1 MIKLENKIDV
11 FKLYNTLIE
20 YSPQL
25 LESSFKVKDTGDYSI
40 LCFKPKFSVRY
51 ENGITVVDYKEKRIE
66 YKEDP
71 LDVLDKLIKEQKPL
85 NTGLIFDGG
94 LVGYLTYDFGEE
106 IMGIK
111 SKNNSPINIPSIYFE
126 YFEDFLVVDNKS
138 NNTYIVTDD
147 EEIINKINNA
157 QNIELKS
164 ETDVELN
171 SNFAFEEYCRA
182 VERVREYIRCGDVYQ
197 VNISQQFYGKG
208 KLDPIFIYSKFRRAN
223 YGPYNA
229 LIKVDDKYILST
241 SPEQFLR
248 IREDRITTRPI
259 KGTVKKAEDH
269 EQNEILKKELYESEK
284 CRSELLMI
292 IDLERND
299 LSKICIPGT
308 VKVESLFDVEE
319 YATVNHLVSTI
330 EGKLL
335 NNIGF
340 KEIMKAMFPGGS
352 ITGAPKLR
360 SMEVINEIE
369 KVNRGIYTG
378 SIGYISNNGN
388 MDFNIAI
395 RTAVMDKENII
406 YNVGGGIVWD
416 SIPEDEYE
424 ETLHKG
430 RAIYN
435 SLVKGGKND

>member
-1 MIKLENKIDV
+1 MIRLDYKLDV
-11 FKLYNTLIE
+11 FKLYNLLIDFK
-20 YSPQL
+20 PQL
-25 LESSFKVKDTGDYSI
+25 LESSYMVKDTGDYSI
-40 LCFKPKFSVRY
+40 LCFKPKYSISY
-51 ENGITVVDYKEKRIE
+51 LDGKTSVDYGDRVEIIKEP
-66 YKEDP
+66 P
-71 LDVLDKLIKEQKPL
+71 LKVLDEYIKKSKEL

-94 LVGYLTYDFGEE
+94 FVGYLSYDFGEE

-111 SKNNSPINIPSIYFE
+111 GKNNSPIKIPSIYFE
-126 YFEDFLVVDNKS
+126 YFEDYIVVDNR
-138 NNTYIVTDD
+138 NNLTYVVTDD
-147 EEIINKINNA
+147 EEIINRIKTTDYVETIDDIDIN
-157 QNIELKS
+157 LKS
-164 ETDVELN
+164 
-171 SNFAFEEYCRA
+171 NFEFEEYCRA
-182 VERVREYIRCGDVYQ
+182 VEGVREYIRCGDVYQ
-197 VNISQQFYGKG
+197 VNISQQFYGRG
-208 KLDPIFIYSKFRRAN
+208 KLNPIHIYSKFRRAN

-229 LIKVDDKYILST
+229 LIRVEDKYILST

-248 IREDRITTRPI
+248 KRGDIITTRPI
-259 KGTVKKAEDH
+259 KGTVKKVEDK
-269 EQNEILKKELYESEK
+269 EENESLKRELYESEK

-319 YATVNHLVSTI
+319 YSTVNHLVSTI
-330 EGKLL
+330 QGKLL
-335 NNIGF
+335 KNVGF
-340 KEIMKAMFPGGS
+340 KEIIEAMFPGGS
-352 ITGAPKLR
+352 ITGAPKFR

-378 SIGYISNNGN
+378 CIGYISNNGN

-416 SIPEDEYE
+416 SNPQDEYE

-435 SLVKGGKND
+435 SLVKGGKR

>member
-1 MIKLENKIDV
+1 MIRLDYKLDV
-11 FKLYNTLIE
+11 FKLYNLLIDFK
-20 YSPQL
+20 PQL
-25 LESSFKVKDTGDYSI
+25 LESSYMVKDTGDYSI
-40 LCFKPKFSVRY
+40 LCFKPKYSISY
-51 ENGITVVDYKEKRIE
+51 LDGKIAVDYGDRVEIIKEL
-66 YKEDP
+66 P
-71 LDVLDKLIKEQKPL
+71 LKVLDEYIKRNKELK
-85 NTGLIFDGG
+85 TGLIFDGG
-94 LVGYLTYDFGEE
+94 FVGYLSYDFGEE
-106 IMGIK
+106 IMGIRGK
-111 SKNNSPINIPSIYFE
+111 DNSPIKIPSIYFE
-126 YFEDFLVVDNKS
+126 YFEDYIVVDNRNKL
-138 NNTYIVTDD
+138 TYIVTDD
-147 EEIINKINNA
+147 EEIMDRIKTNNYA
-157 QNIELKS
+157 ETIDDIDVNLKS
-164 ETDVELN
+164 NLEFD
-171 SNFAFEEYCRA
+171 EYCRA

-197 VNISQQFYGKG
+197 VNISQQFYGRG
-208 KLDPIFIYSKFRRAN
+208 KLNPIYIYSKFRRAN

-229 LIKVDDKYILST
+229 LIRVQDKYILST

-248 IREDRITTRPI
+248 KRGDTITTRPI
-259 KGTVKKAEDH
+259 KGTVKKVEDK
-269 EQNEILKKELYESEK
+269 EENERLKRELHESEK

-299 LSKICIPGT
+299 LSRICIPGT

-319 YATVNHLVSTI
+319 YSTVNHLVSTI
-330 EGKLL
+330 QGKLL
-335 NNIGF
+335 KDIGF
-340 KEIMKAMFPGGS
+340 KEIIEAMFPGGS

-378 SIGYISNNGN
+378 CIGYISNNGN

-416 SIPEDEYE
+416 SNPEDEYE

-435 SLVKGGKND
+435 SLVKGGKR

>member
-1 MIKLENKIDV
+1 MIKLDYKMDV
-11 FKLYNTLIE
+11 FRLYNALIDL
-20 YSPQL
+20 SPQL
-25 LESSFKVKDTGDYSI
+25 LESSFMVKDTGDYSI
-40 LCFKPKFSVRY
+40 LCLKPQYS
-51 ENGITVVDYKEKRIE
+51 ITYLDGKTSIDYGDRIE
-66 YKEDP
+66 IVKEPP
-71 LDVLDKLIKEQKPL
+71 LKVLDEIIKGNKGL
-85 NTGLIFDGG
+85 GTGLVFDGG
-94 LVGYLTYDFGEE
+94 LVGYLSYDFGEE

-111 SKNNSPINIPSIYFE
+111 SKDNSPIQIPSIYFE
-126 YFEDFLVVDNKS
+126 YFEDFIVVDNR
-138 NNTYIVTDD
+138 NNLTYVVTDD
-147 EEIINKINNA
+147 NGIINKIKDINYVEPKEDIDVN
-157 QNIELKS
+157 LKS
-164 ETDVELN
+164 
-171 SNFAFEEYCRA
+171 NFEFEEYCRA

-197 VNISQQFYGKG
+197 VNISQQFYGRG
-208 KLDPIFIYSKFRRAN
+208 KLNPIYIYSKFRRAN

-229 LIKVDDKYILST
+229 LIRVEDKYILST

-248 IREDRITTRPI
+248 KRGDLITTRPI
-259 KGTVKKAEDH
+259 KGTVKKVED
-269 EQNEILKKELYESEK
+269 KKENERLKRELYQSEK

-299 LSKICIPGT
+299 LSRICIPGT
-308 VKVESLFDVEE
+308 VRVESLFDVEE
-319 YATVNHLVSTI
+319 YSTVNHLVSTI
-330 EGKLL
+330 KGNLL
-335 NNIGF
+335 ENVGF
-340 KEIMKAMFPGGS
+340 KEIIEAMFPGGS

-395 RTAVMDKENII
+395 RTAVMDKESII

-416 SIPEDEYE
+416 SNPEDEYE

-435 SLVKGGKND
+435 SLVKGGER

>member
-1 MIKLENKIDV
+1 MIRLDYKLDV
-11 FKLYNTLIE
+11 FKLYNVLIDFN
-20 YSPQL
+20 PQL
-25 LESSFKVKDTGDYSI
+25 LESSFMVKDTGDYSI
-40 LCFKPKFSVRY
+40 LCFKPQYS
-51 ENGITVVDYKEKRIE
+51 ITYLDGKTSIDYGDRIE
-66 YKEDP
+66 IVKEPP
-71 LDVLDKLIKEQKPL
+71 LNVLDEIIKGNKGL
-85 NTGLIFDGG
+85 GTGLVFDGG
-94 LVGYLTYDFGEE
+94 LVGYLSYDFGEE

-111 SKNNSPINIPSIYFE
+111 SKDNSPIKIPSIYFE
-126 YFEDFLVVDNKS
+126 YFEDFIIVDNR
-138 NNTYIVTDD
+138 NNITYVVTDD
-147 EEIINKINNA
+147 KDIINKIKDINY
-157 QNIELKS
+157 IEPDEDIDVNLKS
-164 ETDVELN
+164 
-171 SNFAFEEYCRA
+171 NFEFEEYCRA

-197 VNISQQFYGKG
+197 VNISHQFYGRG
-208 KLDPIFIYSKFRRAN
+208 KLNPIYIYSKFRRAN

-229 LIKVDDKYILST
+229 LIRVKDKYILST

-248 IREDRITTRPI
+248 KRGDLITTRPI
-259 KGTVKKAEDH
+259 KGTVKKVEDKK
-269 EQNEILKKELYESEK
+269 ENERLKRELYESEK

-299 LSKICIPGT
+299 LSRVCIPGT
-308 VKVESLFDVEE
+308 VRVESLFDVEE
-319 YATVNHLVSTI
+319 YSTVNHLVSTI
-330 EGKLL
+330 QGKLL
-335 NNIGF
+335 KDVGF
-340 KEIMKAMFPGGS
+340 KEIIEVMFPGGS

-416 SIPEDEYE
+416 SNPEDEYE

-435 SLVKGGKND
+435 SLVKGGAR

>member
-1 MIKLENKIDV
+1 MIKLDYKMDV
-11 FKLYNTLIE
+11 FRLYNALIDL
-20 YSPQL
+20 SPQL
-25 LESSFKVKDTGDYSI
+25 LESSFMVKDTGDYSI
-40 LCFKPKFSVRY
+40 LCLKPQYS
-51 ENGITVVDYKEKRIE
+51 ITYLDGKTSIDYGDRIE
-66 YKEDP
+66 IVKEPP
-71 LDVLDKLIKEQKPL
+71 LKVIDEIIKGNKGL
-85 NTGLIFDGG
+85 GTGLVFDGG
-94 LVGYLTYDFGEE
+94 LVGYLSYDFGEE

-111 SKNNSPINIPSIYFE
+111 SKNNSPIQIPSIYFE
-126 YFEDFLVVDNKS
+126 YFEDFIVVDNR
-138 NNTYIVTDD
+138 NNLTYVVTDD
-147 EEIINKINNA
+147 KDIINKIKDINNVEPKED
-157 QNIELKS
+157 IDVILKS
-164 ETDVELN
+164 
-171 SNFAFEEYCRA
+171 NFEFEEYCRA

-197 VNISQQFYGKG
+197 VNISQQFYGRG
-208 KLDPIFIYSKFRRAN
+208 KLNPIYIYSKFRRAN

-229 LIKVDDKYILST
+229 LIRVEDKYILST

-248 IREDRITTRPI
+248 KRGDLITTRPI
-259 KGTVKKAEDH
+259 KGTVKKVED
-269 EQNEILKKELYESEK
+269 KKENEGLKRELYQSEK

-299 LSKICIPGT
+299 LSRICIPGT
-308 VKVESLFDVEE
+308 VRVESLFDVEE
-319 YATVNHLVSTI
+319 YSTVNHLVSTI
-330 EGKLL
+330 QGILL
-335 NNIGF
+335 DNVGY
-340 KEIMKAMFPGGS
+340 KEIIEAMFPGGS

-416 SIPEDEYE
+416 SNPEDEYE

-435 SLVKGGKND
+435 SLVKGGER

>member
-1 MIKLENKIDV
+1 MIRLDYKLDV
-11 FKLYNTLIE
+11 FKLYNVLIDFN
-20 YSPQL
+20 PQL
-25 LESSFKVKDTGDYSI
+25 LESSFMVKDTGDYSI
-40 LCFKPKFSVRY
+40 LCFKPQYS
-51 ENGITVVDYKEKRIE
+51 ITYLDGKTSIDYGDRIE
-66 YKEDP
+66 IVKEPP
-71 LDVLDKLIKEQKPL
+71 LNVLDEIIKGNKGL
-85 NTGLIFDGG
+85 GTGLVFDGG
-94 LVGYLTYDFGEE
+94 LVGYLSYDFGEE

-111 SKNNSPINIPSIYFE
+111 SKDNSPIKIPSIYFE
-126 YFEDFLVVDNKS
+126 YFEDFIIVDNR
-138 NNTYIVTDD
+138 NNITYVVTDD
-147 EEIINKINNA
+147 KDIINKIKDINY
-157 QNIELKS
+157 IEPSEDIDVNLKS
-164 ETDVELN
+164 
-171 SNFAFEEYCRA
+171 NFEFEEYCRA

-197 VNISQQFYGKG
+197 VNISHQFYGRG
-208 KLDPIFIYSKFRRAN
+208 KLNPIYIYSKFRRAN

-229 LIKVDDKYILST
+229 LIRVKDKYILST

-248 IREDRITTRPI
+248 KRGDLITTRPI
-259 KGTVKKAEDH
+259 KGTVKKVEDKK
-269 EQNEILKKELYESEK
+269 ENEKLKRELYESEK

-299 LSKICIPGT
+299 LSRICIPGT
-308 VKVESLFDVEE
+308 VRVESLFDVEE
-319 YATVNHLVSTI
+319 YSTVNHLVSTI
-330 EGKLL
+330 QGKLL
-335 NNIGF
+335 KDVGF
-340 KEIMKAMFPGGS
+340 KEIIEAMFPGGS

-395 RTAVMDKENII
+395 RTAVMDKENIL

-416 SIPEDEYE
+416 SNPEDEYE

-435 SLVKGGKND
+435 SLVKGGAR